1 MKMKKNFFP
10 GILKW
15 ESMIF
20 SVLIAVIIMGLTAM
34 PVVASKPQLT
44 DMSITDAVEDELL
57 MDSGV
62 PSHLIDVIT
71 IEGIVTL
78 EGSVDNIL
86 AKERAARIAG
96 IVKGVRSVVN
106 KIQVNPPILRTDQ
119 EILKDVKDAL
129 LYDPATE
136 SYEIDV
142 KVENNVVTLSGT
154 VDSWQE
160 KELCE
165 TVTKGVRGVK
175 DVQNRIVFSWPKKR
189 SDYEIKAEVEKA
201 LKWDAL
207 VDHALIDIKVK
218 DGKVMLNGTVGSAA
232 EKRWA
237 SADAYVHG
245 VKSVDDS
252 GLQVK
257 RWARDKD
264 LRGKKYA
271 EKTEKEVEDAVKDAL
286 FYDPRVSSFKI
297 TPEIAYNGTTV
308 ILRGT
313 VDNLKA
319 KRAAAQDARNTVGV
333 ITVDNRLKV
342 RPAEFLSDQKIENKI
357 VSALKRDPWVE
368 SYEIN
373 VDVQNGV
380 ADLYGTVDSYFEKSQ
395 ADDVASRVNGVII
408 VDNNLVVQNYY
419 TPYVYDPYIDDS
431 YMYDYDWYHYS
442 ITYPDKTDLRIKQDI
457 EKELWWS
464 PYVNSEDITVTVD
477 KGEATLT
484 GTVNSWME
492 YGAAQDNAYE
502 GGAVYVHNQLI
513 IKSS

>member
-1 MKMKKNFFP
+1 MKKSFFTGMLNLKSITISP
-10 GILKW
+10 VIALMILC
-15 ESMIF
+15 F
-20 SVLIAVIIMGLTAM
+20 TALT
-34 PVVASKPQLT
+34 VVAAKPELT

-57 MDSGV
+57 MDSAI

-86 AKERAARIAG
+86 AKERAARVAG

-129 LYDPATE
+129 LYDPATD

-142 KVENNVVTLSGT
+142 KVKNNVVTLSGT

-175 DVQNRIVFSWPKKR
+175 DVENRIIFSWPKKR

-207 VDHALIDIKVK
+207 VDNALIDVKVK
-218 DGKVMLNGTVGSAA
+218 DGKVMLSGTVGSLA

-237 SADAYVHG
+237 CADAYVHG
-245 VKSVDDS
+245 VKSVEDS
-252 GLQVK
+252 DLEVK
-257 RWARDKD
+257 RWARDDD
-264 LRGKKYA
+264 LKGSKYA
-271 EKTEKEVEDAVKDAL
+271 AKTGKEIKDAVKDAL

-297 TPEIAYNGTTV
+297 TPEIAYNGGTV

-333 ITVDNRLKV
+333 INVDNRIKV
-342 RPAEFLSDQKIENKI
+342 RPVEMLSDQKIENKI

-368 SYEIN
+368 SYEIT

-395 ADDVASRVNGVII
+395 ADVVASKVNGVII
-408 VDNNLVVQNYY
+408 VDNNLVVQNDY
-419 TPYVYDPYIDDS
+419 TPYVYDPYVDDN
-431 YMYDYDWYHYS
+431 YIYDYGWYHYS
-442 ITYPDKTDLRIKQDI
+442 PTYPEKSDFRIKQDI
-457 EKELWWS
+457 KDELWWS
-464 PYVNSEDITVTVD
+464 PYVDLDDVTITVD

-484 GTVNSWME
+484 GTVDSWME

-502 GGAVYVHNQLI
+502 GGAVYVDNQLSV
-513 IKSS
+513 KSS